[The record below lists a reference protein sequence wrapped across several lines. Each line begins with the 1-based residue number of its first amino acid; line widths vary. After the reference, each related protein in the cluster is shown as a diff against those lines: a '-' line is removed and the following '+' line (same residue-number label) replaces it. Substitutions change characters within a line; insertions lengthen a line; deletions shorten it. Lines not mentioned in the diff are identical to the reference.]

1 MGGLLCA
8 IGNASSHHTGHAL
21 NHLNPALAAAG
32 VASSASDPNL
42 MPPSV
47 MTKGELKQAARRERQ
62 VSDQVWT
69 WGWLAVTYGLC
80 VCVYVGIGVLCLI
93 DVVLRLCTHVS
104 SVLFQSRSLSPSH

>member
-1 MGGLLCA
+1 MGGLMSA

-62 VSDQVWT
+62 VSDIKA
-69 WGWLAVTYGLC
+69 GPGGGFLWLAVAC
-80 VCVYVGIGVLCLI
+80 VCVCVCVKRVCACRYRC
-93 DVVLRLCTHVS
+93 VVS
-104 SVLFQSRSLSPSH
+104 Y